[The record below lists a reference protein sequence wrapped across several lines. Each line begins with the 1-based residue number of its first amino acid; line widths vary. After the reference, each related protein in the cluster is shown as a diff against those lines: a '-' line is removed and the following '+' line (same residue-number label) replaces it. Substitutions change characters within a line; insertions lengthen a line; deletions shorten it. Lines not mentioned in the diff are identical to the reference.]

1 MATYNVTVDR
11 AHNCAIGEN
20 IVIETKSTVI
30 AASGT
35 PTGDLVAAQKRIA
48 ELEANVAG
56 LETQLIR
63 AYGDGATWRDRY
75 QTLVAA
81 LK

>member
-11 AHNCAIGEN
+11 AQNCAIGEN
-20 IVIETKSTVI
+20 IVIEAKSTVLVD
-30 AASGT
+30 SGM
-35 PTGDLVAAQKRIA
+35 PTDDLLVAQEYIA
-48 ELEANVAG
+48 ELEAKVAD
-56 LETQLIR
+56 LEARLIR
-63 AYGDGATWRDRY
+63 ALGDGATWRDRY

>member
-11 AHNCAIGEN
+11 AQNCAIGEN
-20 IVIETKSTVI
+20 IVIETQSAVI

-35 PTGDLVAAQKRIA
+35 PTGDLVAAQKRID
-48 ELEANVAG
+48 ELEAQNAD
-56 LETQLIR
+56 LKARLIK
-63 AYGDGATWRDRY
+63 AQGDGATWRDRY